1 MTERDDKFNTRNVQ
15 GWKNFKGRTKP
26 CYSGEFISGEREE
39 DDVNA
44 IGGDSDP
51 ASYQEETQV
60 LRSNI
65 TITHSPEKTPTLT
78 LGIQPEKDNVQ
89 FGSKI
94 IKLELNS

>member
-51 ASYQEETQV
+51 ASY
-60 LRSNI
+60 
-65 TITHSPEKTPTLT
+65 
-78 LGIQPEKDNVQ
+78 
-89 FGSKI
+89 
-94 IKLELNS
+94 